1 MGTHVVQGGQSQ
13 PVLAERESISAAVTG
28 KTLGD
33 RLERNAREHGDAPA
47 VSVKDGTSWRTE
59 AWGELRRRVLE
70 VGCGLAGLGV
80 GRGDVVAIMAANR
93 PEHVVAFLG
102 VIHTAATPSTFY
114 STLTSEQIRYV
125 ADNCKARVAILENR
139 EFMARWEPIL
149 AELPSLR
156 TVVLME
162 DAQAYVGLERLHV
175 LSWDELAAR
184 GRAAQGEHAERWR
197 EARPDDPATIIY
209 TSGTTGPPKGVVL
222 THLNCLWET
231 ETLDRLA
238 GLPDGITSVSYLP
251 LAHIA
256 EQLLSIFIPL
266 HKVGHVYYC
275 PVTSEAVQVVQH
287 ARPSLFFGVPR
298 VWEKI
303 QAAITAKVEATPSP
317 LRRRLARAAIRGAI
331 EVVRRRQRG
340 EPVPALRR
348 MRHAVLERLVL
359 SKIRRTLGL
368 DRCSLAAS
376 SAAPLPVDVSE
387 FFAGLGLPIVEL
399 WGMTETTGLAT
410 GNPPGRIKIGT
421 VGPSLPG
428 VEVRL
433 AEDGELLVRGPNCTP
448 RYLNL
453 PEATAELIDADGW
466 IHTGD
471 VGTQDADDYFRVVD
485 RKKELI
491 VTAGGKNISPAN
503 LENALKE
510 HPLVGQALA
519 FGDRKPYVVALI
531 VLDGEVARAWAHHNG
546 LDGSDPAALAA
557 HPRVRAEVERAV
569 DATNARVS
577 RPEQIKRFVILPTE
591 WTAESEE
598 LTPTLKLKRRV
609 IHAKY
614 RAEID
619 ALYS

>member
-1 MGTHVVQGGQSQ
+1 MSAHMVQGGQAQ
-13 PVLAERESISAAVTG
+13 AVFAERGSITAMVEG

-33 RLERNAREHGDAPA
+33 RLERNARDFGDAPA
-47 VSVKDGTSWRTE
+47 VSVKDGTSWRTQT
-59 AWGELRRRVLE
+59 WSELRHRVLE
-70 VGCGLAGLGV
+70 VGCGLTSLGV
-80 GRGDVVAIMAANR
+80 SRGDVVAIMAANR
-93 PEHVVAFLG
+93 PEHVVAALG
-102 VIHTAATPSTFY
+102 AVHAAATPSTLY
-114 STLTSEQIRYV
+114 ATLTSEQIRYV

-139 EFMARWEPIL
+139 GFMERWEPIL
-149 AELPSLR
+149 AELPTLQM
-156 TVVLME
+156 VVLME
-162 DAQAYVGLERLHV
+162 DSEAYAGLDRVQV
-175 LSWDELAAR
+175 LSWDELLAR
-184 GRAAQGEHAERWR
+184 GRASQGEHAERWR
-197 EARPDDPATIIY
+197 DVRPDDPATIIY

-222 THLNCLWET
+222 THLNCLWEA
-231 ETLDRLA
+231 ETLDRLS

-256 EQLLSIFIPL
+256 EQLLSIYIPL

-275 PVTSEAVQVVQH
+275 PVASEAVQCVQQ

-303 QAAITAKVEATPSP
+303 QAGITAKVEETPSA
-317 LRRRLARAAIRGAI
+317 LRRRLARAALQGA
-331 EVVRRRQRG
+331 VKAVRQRQRG
-340 EPVPALRR
+340 EPVPALQRL
-348 MRHAVLERLVL
+348 RHALLERLVL
-359 SKIRRTLGL
+359 SKIRQTLGL
-368 DRCSLAAS
+368 DRCTFAAS
-376 SAAPLPVDVSE
+376 AAAPLSVDVSE
-387 FFAGLGLPIVEL
+387 FFAGLGLPIVEF

-410 GNPPGRIKIGT
+410 GNRPGRIRIGT
-421 VGPSLPG
+421 VGPPLPG

-448 RYLNL
+448 GYLNL
-453 PEATAELIDADGW
+453 PEATAELIDADDW
-466 IHTGD
+466 VHTGD
-471 VGTQDADDYFRVVD
+471 VGTQDADGYFRIVD

-491 VTAGGKNISPAN
+491 ITAGGKNISPAN

-531 VLDGEVARAWAHHNG
+531 VLDGEVARAWARQNG
-546 LDGSDPAALAA
+546 LEGSDLAALAE
-557 HPRVRAEVERAV
+557 HPLVRAEVEQAV
-569 DATNARVS
+569 DATNAKVARVE
-577 RPEQIKRFVILPTE
+577 RIKRFTILPTE

-619 ALYS
+619 ALYV